1 VEPALE
7 DSSSPKRRRP
17 AKRQAESLVSDPV
30 CTPKLTP
37 LPTSGSQIPPLRTSN
52 GPNPGFPD
60 SGSKGNGAETSDI
73 PRNDLLDLEN
83 GGDGA
88 HHGRAIDKE
97 LLHSLRQLISPSERI
112 DSDQDVHLDSERGE
126 DKSNGSDG
134 KGESTEDELNR
145 VNDVSRG
152 TSAATQR
159 HEPSNRPFRER
170 RRGPS

>member
-1 VEPALE
+1 MQYPGLECGIYVEPALE

-152 TSAATQR
+152 TSAAT
-159 HEPSNRPFRER
+159 
-170 RRGPS
+170 